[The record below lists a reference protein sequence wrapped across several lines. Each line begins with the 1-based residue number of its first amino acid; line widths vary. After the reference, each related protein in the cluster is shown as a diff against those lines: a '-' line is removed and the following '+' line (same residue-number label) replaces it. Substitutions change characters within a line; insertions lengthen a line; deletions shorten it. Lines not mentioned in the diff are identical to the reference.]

1 MTDKRQKAANFKS
14 NRGSKR
20 DESILNQSIFLEYI
34 LRQKKK
40 KNKNKTKQQKKKHL
54 SFAEARSL

>member
-20 DESILNQSIFLEYI
+20 DESIFKPVNIPGIYSSL
-34 LRQKKK
+34 KKK
-40 KNKNKTKQQKKKHL
+40 QNKTKQKKKHL